1 VEGARIVE
9 RGAVQILDRTDP
21 RTPLGQNVIGVFRD
35 HEALEPAIGRREDAL
50 AQFLLHHV
58 ALAVE
63 NFLVDHRL
71 EHAFAVRPQHGFEIG
86 CRNGLVI
93 IGAIGPGRSVARAA
107 DIGGEAVYLVV
118 EHVLGLAAE
127 NVFEEVGEAAAAFG
141 IMLRSDFVPERGG
154 DLPGA
159 VVRQR
164 DDAQTVVE
172 RPFGE
177 GDFRRGQRCFLRQHR
192 CRCTGGERDGGGAC
206 GKDGTIHDWKTP
218 SPLVHGH
225 GP

>member
-1 VEGARIVE
+1 MEGARIVE
-9 RGAVQILDRTDP
+9 RGAVEILDRTDP
-21 RTPLGQNVIGVFRD
+21 RTPLGQDVVGVLAD
-35 HEALEPAIGRREDAL
+35 NEALEAAIGRRKDAL
-50 AQFLLHHV
+50 AQFLLNHV
-58 ALAVE
+58 AFAVE
-63 NFLVDHRL
+63 HFLVDHRL
-71 EHAFAVRPQHGFEIG
+71 EHAFAVRPQHGFEIS
-86 CRNGLVI
+86 RRDGLVI
-93 IGAIGPGRSVARAA
+93 IGAIGPGRGVARAA
-107 DIGGEAVYLVV
+107 DIGGQAVDLVV

-177 GDFRRGQRCFLRQHR
+177 GDFRRGQRRFLRQHR
-192 CRCTGGERDGGGAC
+192 CRCGGGERDGGGTC
-206 GKDGTIHDWKTP
+206 GETLAINH
-218 SPLVHGH
+218 
-225 GP
+225 

>member
-1 VEGARIVE
+1 MEGARIVE

-21 RTPLGQNVIGVFRD
+21 RTPLGQNVIGVFRN
-35 HEALEPAIGRREDAL
+35 HEALEAAIGRREHAL
-50 AQFLLHHV
+50 AQLLLHNV

-63 NFLVDHRL
+63 HFLIDHRL
-71 EHAFAVRPQHGFEIG
+71 EHAFTVRPQHGFEIG
-86 CRNGLVI
+86 RRDGLVI
-93 IGAIGPGRSVARAA
+93 IGAIGPGRGVARAA
-107 DIGGEAVYLVV
+107 DIGGEPVDLVV
-118 EHVLGLAAE
+118 EHVLGLTAE
-127 NVFEEVGEAAAAFG
+127 NVFEEVGEAAAAFW
-141 IMLRSDFVPERGG
+141 IVLRSDFVPERGG
-154 DLPGA
+154 DLPRA

-177 GDFRRGQRCFLRQHR
+177 GDFRRGQRGFLRQNRRR
-192 CRCTGGERDGGGAC
+192 CGGGERDGGGAC
-206 GKDGTIHDWKTP
+206 GQDGTIHDWKTP